1 MEHLSLK
8 TAILRPALTVP
19 AILASLVVVIEL
31 AKRGVS

>member
-8 TAILRPALTVP
+8 SAVLRPALTVP

-31 AKRGVS
+31 AKRSVA